1 MDIDRILA
9 SVPRGFSRLLIL
21 RMLKDRPMRGRE
33 LILEAEKLSKGVWRP
48 SPGLIYPLL
57 GRLLSEGLIDEG
69 EDGRYRLTEKGEGVL
84 GNLDVVKRSIE
95 RQMDF
100 LMSLSVTG
108 RFLIVDAIER
118 MISIA
123 NMLWDNIERLSGE
136 QRDRYKRFL
145 EMELRRIEELEAKQK
160 RESVKVEEEGQKRK
174 GKPES

>member
-1 MDIDRILA
+1 MGMDIDRILA

-33 LILEAEKLSKGVWRP
+33 LILEAEKLSGGIWKP

-69 EDGRYRLTEKGEGVL
+69 EDGRYRLTEKGEEVL
-84 GNLDVVKRSIE
+84 GNIDAVKRSIE

-108 RFLIVDAIER
+108 RFLIFDAIER
-118 MISIA
+118 MVSIA
-123 NMLWDNIERLSGE
+123 NMIWENIERLSEE
-136 QRDRYKRFL
+136 QRARYKEFL
-145 EMELRRIEELEAKQK
+145 ERELERIEKLESKK
-160 RESVKVEEEGQKRK
+160 KKESVRVEEEK
-174 GKPES
+174 GAEEG